1 MSAALQRPDPPLSR
15 VPADEFLSWPE
26 DDSRTR
32 YQLVDGTPVAMAP
45 PSVRHAS
52 IQGRLGGLL
61 DQHLRERGGPCRVLV
76 GVGVQPRS
84 DAEWNVRI
92 PDIAVECEP
101 PRDDAKLVRN
111 PKLLIEILSPGNE
124 RLTRANVWIYRD
136 LPSVQEILLLHSWKI
151 GGELLR
157 RNADGTWPAEAVA
170 LGAGDRLCLDGIGLD
185 VPLADAYATSG
196 L

>member
-1 MSAALQRPDPPLSR
+1 MSAALHRLDPPAPR
-15 VPADEFLSWPE
+15 VGAAEFLSWPE
-26 DDSRTR
+26 DDGRTR
-32 YQLVDGTPVAMAP
+32 YQLVDGVPVAMAP

-61 DQHLRERGGPCRVLV
+61 DQHLRGRGGPCRVLV

-84 DAEWNVRI
+84 DVEWNVRI
-92 PDIAVECEP
+92 PDIAVDCET
-101 PRDDAKLVRN
+101 PRADLQLVRA
-111 PKLLIEILSPGNE
+111 PTLLIEILSPGNE

-136 LPSVQEILLLHSWKI
+136 IPSVREILLLYSWKI
-151 GGELLR
+151 GGELLCR
-157 RNADGTWPAEAVA
+157 DADGGWPAHAVT
-170 LGAGDRLCLDGIGLD
+170 LGAEDRLLLDSIGLD